1 MSTDPD
7 PNNAVFK
14 SAMDELIGLA
24 MNSKADQAPILKLLF
39 SLLTVL
45 CINKFCNNYNLIF
58 FYKSFGMILKMI
70 EII

>member
-24 MNSKADQAPILKLLF
+24 MNSKADQVKIVLIPF
-39 SLLTVL
+39 FLLTV
-45 CINKFCNNYNLIF
+45 
-58 FYKSFGMILKMI
+58 
-70 EII
+70 